1 MFSDNYKNHIICN
14 YAFSLF
20 ESENHNMNKTRYGDF
35 HTYTEANSEFILSEE
50 QKASNTNKTSDT
62 KKSKDNSN
70 GATNAGNNKYKYSK

>member
-1 MFSDNYKNHIICN
+1 
-14 YAFSLF
+14 
-20 ESENHNMNKTRYGDF
+20 MNKTSYRDF

-70 GATNAGNNKYKYSK
+70 GATNAGNNKYKYSKYKKKYHKSNNNSRVNKN